1 MEANP
6 KKLQLM
12 FLGTKKIA
20 KKCLNIEGKFCHSS
34 TSVLLLGIIIDWK
47 QNFNDHVKH
56 ICSKANARVKA
67 LYRLRSILSLQ
78 QKLVLFNSFLLAS
91 FNYCPTIWMFY
102 GKTSNDTINSV
113 HKRALRAFYNDFT
126 SNYHELLDRGQS
138 FYDSRRK

>member
-1 MEANP
+1 
-6 KKLQLM
+6 M

-20 KKCLNIEGKFCHSS
+20 KKCLNIEGKFSHSS

-78 QKLVLFNSFLLAS
+78 QKLVLFNSFLLSS

-113 HKRALRAFYNDFT
+113 HKRRYVPSITILLLIIM
-126 SNYHELLDRGQS
+126 NY
-138 FYDSRRK
+138 